1 LEPFIASQEN
11 TINYALGIYD
21 FKIETPLMSLSKKD
35 SIMLATKIKGCMDAL
50 AYSHTCYAGVYP
62 PCGKCHAC
70 VLRAQGFKEAGIKDP
85 LIVRS
90 KNV

>member
-1 LEPFIASQEN
+1 
-11 TINYALGIYD
+11 
-21 FKIETPLMSLSKKD
+21 
-35 SIMLATKIKGCMDAL
+35 MLATKIKGCMDAL

-70 VLRAQGFKEAGIKDP
+70 VLRAQGFKEAGIEDP